1 MNVSLTSH
9 SIHTVCMR
17 FGFSSSTAR
26 SSNKAIMA
34 ARRSKCKTN
43 HSEIFGLMQKNTSA
57 PIHFINDECLWVP
70 LPVGYH
76 TVPFIEHRDDELLFH
91 QVSASTQIVAD
102 LLSPQKPSCELLL
115 AMPRAKTPTSL
126 GTSKTMLPLP
136 SKGHLPIVVA
146 VNKKQRQRMP
156 S

>member
-26 SSNKAIMA
+26 SSNKAITA
-34 ARRSKCKTN
+34 ARRSTYKTN
-43 HSEIFGLMQKNTSA
+43 HSEIFGLIQKNTSA

-70 LPVGYH
+70 LLVGYH
-76 TVPFIEHRDDELLFH
+76 TVPFIERRDDELLFH

-102 LLSPQKPSCELLL
+102 LLSPQAASFCL
-115 AMPRAKTPTSL
+115 
-126 GTSKTMLPLP
+126 LPLTNAWLGEDTHEAGNIA
-136 SKGHLPIVVA
+136 SLLVLFCRTLILCFYKDLLEII
-146 VNKKQRQRMP
+146 N
-156 S
+156 